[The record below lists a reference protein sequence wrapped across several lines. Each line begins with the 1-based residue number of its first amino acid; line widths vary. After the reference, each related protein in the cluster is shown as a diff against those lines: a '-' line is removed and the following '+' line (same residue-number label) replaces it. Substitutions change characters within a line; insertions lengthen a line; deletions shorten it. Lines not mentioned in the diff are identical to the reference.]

1 MIELA
6 KDHMTRGSTN
16 EAICLLSHVLEERR
30 GLNGDDDPR
39 TLSAMGLIVSLLHE
53 LGRLDQAVVLAR
65 EWSVRCRRVF
75 GICHPDT
82 LIASGFTVSLLSEL
96 GCDEEAEPIARETH
110 AAATLYHGEDH
121 PDTLV
126 ALSHLGVVLRS
137 QGKLAEAEEAMRLEV
152 SRSTQALGT
161 AHPDTL
167 TAQSNLAYTLVTQ
180 VQPALHQMEQGSK
193 SLNKAR
199 LLADP
204 LPLLSFAKLAEA
216 EELFSQQLDQ
226 CITAHSETHPLTRVA
241 LYNLVRTVREF
252 PPTKKFAAK
261 AESLLRRQIE
271 LCVRTVGAGAEE
283 TRAAKADLAA
293 HLEATET
300 GRFDEMVELLT
311 EAHGE
316 AHPRTLVVLEGEMCR
331 LHDQG
336 RPADAEP
343 IARQLLS
350 LSTKIWGEGH
360 TQTVRYSW
368 MLAALLRQQGR
379 THEAACITGDW
390 GFVDDDIKNEVQER
404 QPENAYCQYWI
415 DAVAGS
421 PA

>member
-1 MIELA
+1 MLCFLVDGRLYLQALRKMIELA

-193 SLNKAR
+193 SLNK
-199 LLADP
+199 
-204 LPLLSFAKLAEA
+204 
-216 EELFSQQLDQ
+216 
-226 CITAHSETHPLTRVA
+226 V
-241 LYNLVRTVREF
+241 
-252 PPTKKFAAK
+252 
-261 AESLLRRQIE
+261 
-271 LCVRTVGAGAEE
+271 
-283 TRAAKADLAA
+283 
-293 HLEATET
+293 
-300 GRFDEMVELLT
+300 
-311 EAHGE
+311 
-316 AHPRTLVVLEGEMCR
+316 
-331 LHDQG
+331 
-336 RPADAEP
+336 
-343 IARQLLS
+343 
-350 LSTKIWGEGH
+350 
-360 TQTVRYSW
+360 
-368 MLAALLRQQGR
+368 
-379 THEAACITGDW
+379 AACISL
-390 GFVDDDIKNEVQER
+390 
-404 QPENAYCQYWI
+404 
-415 DAVAGS
+415 DAHMTSCCSDHLTHRLVYS
-421 PA
+421 PTRYRCYPSPSSLKQRSSSASSLISALLHIPRPTRSHA